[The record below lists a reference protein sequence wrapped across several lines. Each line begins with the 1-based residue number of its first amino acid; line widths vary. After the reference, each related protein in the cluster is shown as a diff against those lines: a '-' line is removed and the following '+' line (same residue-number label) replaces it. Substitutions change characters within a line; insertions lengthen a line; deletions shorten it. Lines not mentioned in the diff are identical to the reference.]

1 MRLGIY
7 GGTFDPVHFAHLLLA
22 EQCREQLALDAVWFI
37 PAAVPPHKQDRSIS
51 SAKDRLAMLKL
62 AIAGHPEFVVS
73 DREIARGGT
82 SYTVDTLRELRA
94 EDPSRELFL
103 LIGADSLADLTM
115 WHEPDQ
121 ILELATVVAVN
132 RGRQRTDATP
142 LQQQLGA
149 ASSIVEVTMPAVD
162 LASTDLRERVAAGKS
177 IRYMTP
183 RAVEQYI
190 AAHRLYRE

>member
-37 PAAVPPHKQDRSIS
+37 PAALPPHKQDRGIT

-82 SYTVDTLRELRA
+82 SYTIDTLRELHA

-103 LIGADSLADLTM
+103 LIGADSLADLTT
-115 WHEPDQ
+115 WREPDQ
-121 ILELATVVAVN
+121 ILKLATVVAVN
-132 RGRQRTDATP
+132 RGRQQTDLTP
-142 LQQQLGA
+142 LREQLGSATA
-149 ASSIVEVTMPAVD
+149 AIVEVTMPVVD
-162 LASTDLRERVAAGKS
+162 LAATDLRERVAAGKS

-183 RAVEQYI
+183 RAVEQ
-190 AAHRLYRE
+190 